1 MAYSP
6 AEDKYVCVLNGDRH
20 IDEVEVCNFDEIMYK
35 AESLVIE
42 EGRKQN
48 EN

>member
-1 MAYSP
+1 MGYDP
-6 AEDKYVCVLNGDRH
+6 VENEEVCMLN
-20 IDEVEVCNFDEIMYK
+20 DERPIGEIEVCNINEIMYK

-42 EGRKQN
+42 EGRRQN